1 MQQKNKPTDFL
12 ALTDK
17 NLPQL
22 CLDLIRLVPNL
33 SELTQ
38 NPQEIQ
44 QLGYIGGK
52 ENHVTE
58 TRKEFVSWLCRFEE
72 YATPQQLQQLTNGM
86 QPDL

>member
-1 MQQKNKPTDFL
+1 MQQKNKPTDLL

-33 SELTQ
+33 SQPTQ
-38 NPQEIQ
+38 NPQEM
-44 QLGYIGGK
+44 QLGYIVGK